1 MTNHI
6 ISDFGHY
13 AELVTS
19 DLFDRHIFR
28 GVSDGKLH
36 HLLTP
41 IGRSPRWSGLSTKK
55 LTAAERAM
63 LKRFKQEGAPFVS
76 QPMTDWDWMVLA
88 RHHGL
93 PGRLLDW
100 SKNPLVALFF
110 AVQGGNNTEGA
121 VYADS
126 FSRTIQTTKA
136 ADPFKVTEVSKLLSV
151 HSHARISAQASV
163 LTVHPDPREAY
174 SSRTMV
180 CLRISGK
187 LKVNLKQALRRLGIH
202 PATIYQDLEGVAQ
215 GIYG

>member
-19 DLFDRHIFR
+19 NVFDRHLFR
-28 GVSDGKLH
+28 GVSNADAH
-36 HLLTP
+36 HLLPP
-41 IGRSPRWSGLSTKK
+41 IGRSPRWSGLSPQK
-55 LTAAERAM
+55 LAAAERAM
-63 LKRFKQEGAPFVS
+63 LERFKLEGAPFVT

-100 SKNPLVALFF
+100 SRNPLVALFF
-110 AVQGGNNTEGA
+110 AVHGDNRTAGA
-121 VYADS
+121 VYAEN
-126 FSRTIQTTKA
+126 FSRTVQTSKA
-136 ADPFKVTEVSKLLSV
+136 TDPFKVAEVSQFLPV
-151 HSHARISAQASV
+151 DSHRRISAQASV

-174 SSRTMV
+174 SSPTLV

-187 LKVNLKQALRRLGIH
+187 LKVTLKQALLRLGIH
-202 PATIYQDLEGVAQ
+202 PATIYADLQGVAQ
-215 GIYG
+215 SMYG